1 MQDIGFAPYKVNVDC
16 VMREFL
22 RKFISP
28 NLARL
33 LSYLSVYRWTIA
45 GALFFMLTAA
55 TTSSLIAV
63 LFGKLTQ
70 IGFYDQQPWIVIA
83 APIGLIFV
91 ACLNGG
97 SMFMSNFLL
106 AKVSQSLLFQLRGE
120 LFSKILQWP
129 EHAYQRNLTG
139 IIASKFVNEANV
151 ALSNAAKSSIILVRD
166 SLQVVGLICVL
177 VWHDIAL
184 TLVTLV
190 IAPAI
195 VWLLKYIS
203 AKLRSILAGAQQNV
217 ATLLVRIKESYDARQ
232 IIKVSNTFE
241 SEIQRFKTV
250 NDEVRSLALNMTKVS
265 SAATPATQFIGVC
278 GVAVVLVVA
287 MIESQRGL
295 LTLGEFITF
304 LTAMM
309 LILPPLRRLTGINS
323 ALVGISVAAD
333 SIFSTLDE
341 PVEVDNGTVELSG
354 VRKGIVFEHVC
365 LRYPGADRDAVHD
378 FSLHV
383 SAGDTIALVGLSGSG
398 KSSLVNLLPRFWN
411 PSAGRILIDGIDYQT
426 VTLASLRQQIAIVSQ
441 DVILFDGTIRDNIAY
456 GCPNA
461 TPQQI
466 EAAIE
471 SASLTE
477 FVSSLPNGLDT
488 PVGEAGSRLSGGQK
502 QRISI
507 ARALLKD
514 APILILDEA
523 TSALDAENEHRIKMA
538 LARLMKGRT
547 TFIVAHRLSTI
558 EYATK
563 IVAMQAG
570 EIAEV
575 GTHAELLKK
584 DGVYAHLCKLQGIGN
599 PENHEQTSSNLGV
612 SHAV

>member
-1 MQDIGFAPYKVNVDC
+1 MSWEVSIYMDKLIKK
-16 VMREFL
+16 FL
-22 RKFISP
+22 SP
-28 NLARL
+28 NLIRL
-33 LSYLSVYRWTIA
+33 VSYLPKYRWIIA
-45 GALFFMLTAA
+45 GAIFFMFTAA

-70 IGFYDQQPWIVIA
+70 VGFYEQQPWIVVA

-129 EHAYQRNLTG
+129 EQAYQRNLTG

-177 VWHDIAL
+177 VWHDVTL

-250 NDEVRSLALNMTKVS
+250 NDEVKSLALKMTKVS
-265 SAATPATQFIGVC
+265 AAATPATQFIGVC

-333 SIFSTLDE
+333 SIFATLDE
-341 PVEVDNGTVELSG
+341 PVESDNGTVKLSG
-354 VRKGIVFEHVC
+354 VQDEIVFEHVC

-383 SAGDTIALVGLSGSG
+383 SAGNTIALVGLSGSG

-477 FVSSLPNGLDT
+477 FVSSLPNGLNT

-563 IVAMQAG
+563 IVAMRAG

-599 PENHEQTSSNLGV
+599 LEDHERTSSNLGV

>member
-1 MQDIGFAPYKVNVDC
+1 MSDC
-16 VMREFL
+16 GGNICFL
-22 RKFISP
+22 FPKLWRFYLKEKTSS
-28 NLARL
+28 NLIRL
-33 LSYLSVYRWTIA
+33 ADYLYSYRRIILW
-45 GALFFMLTAA
+45 ALFFMLSAA

-70 IGFYDQQPWIVIA
+70 IGFYEQQPWIVIA

-129 EHAYQRNLTG
+129 EYAYQRNLTG

-177 VWHDIAL
+177 VWHDITL

-365 LRYPGADRDAVHD
+365 LRYPGADRDAVHE
-378 FSLHV
+378 FSLYV

-426 VTLASLRQQIAIVSQ
+426 STLASLRQQIAIVSQ

-599 PENHEQTSSNLGV
+599 LENHEQTSSNLGV

>member
-1 MQDIGFAPYKVNVDC
+1 M
-16 VMREFL
+16 
-22 RKFISP
+22 
-28 NLARL
+28 
-33 LSYLSVYRWTIA
+33 W
-45 GALFFMLTAA
+45 
-55 TTSSLIAV
+55 
-63 LFGKLTQ
+63 
-70 IGFYDQQPWIVIA
+70 
-83 APIGLIFV
+83 
-91 ACLNGG
+91 GG
-97 SMFMSNFLL
+97 GGGGGGGR
-106 AKVSQSLLFQLRGE
+106 AD
-120 LFSKILQWP
+120 
-129 EHAYQRNLTG
+129 
-139 IIASKFVNEANV
+139 
-151 ALSNAAKSSIILVRD
+151 AAKSSLILVRD

-177 VWHDIAL
+177 VWHDITL

-190 IAPAI
+190 IAPVI
-195 VWLLKYIS
+195 VCLLIYIS
-203 AKLRSILAGAQQNV
+203 AKLRSILSGAQQNV
-217 ATLLVRIKESYDARQ
+217 ATLLVRIKESYDARL

-426 VTLASLRQQIAIVSQ
+426 VTLASLRQLIAIVSQ

-466 EAAIE
+466 EAATE

-599 PENHEQTSSNLGV
+599 PENHERTSSNLGV

>member
-1 MQDIGFAPYKVNVDC
+1 MSWEVSIYMDKLIKK
-16 VMREFL
+16 FL
-22 RKFISP
+22 SP
-28 NLARL
+28 NLIRL
-33 LSYLSVYRWTIA
+33 VSYLPKYRWIIA
-45 GALFFMLTAA
+45 GAIFFMLTAA

-70 IGFYDQQPWIVIA
+70 VGFYEQQPWIVVA

-129 EHAYQRNLTG
+129 EQAYQRNLTG

-177 VWHDIAL
+177 VWHDVAL

-250 NDEVRSLALNMTKVS
+250 NDEVKSLALKMTKVS

-426 VTLASLRQQIAIVSQ
+426 VTLASLRQLIAIVSQ

-575 GTHAELLKK
+575 GTHAELLQKN
-584 DGVYAHLCKLQGIGN
+584 GVYAHLCKLQGIGN
-599 PENHEQTSSNLGV
+599 LENHEQTSSSLGV
-612 SHAV
+612 GHAV

>member
-1 MQDIGFAPYKVNVDC
+1 MSDC
-16 VMREFL
+16 GGNICFL
-22 RKFISP
+22 FPKLWRFYLKEKTSS
-28 NLARL
+28 NLIRL
-33 LSYLSVYRWTIA
+33 ADYLYSYRRIILW
-45 GALFFMLTAA
+45 ALFFMLSAA

-70 IGFYDQQPWIVIA
+70 IGFYEQQPWIVIA

-129 EHAYQRNLTG
+129 EYAYQRNLTG

-177 VWHDIAL
+177 VWHDITL

-241 SEIQRFKTV
+241 AEIQRFKTV

-333 SIFSTLDE
+333 SIFATLDE
-341 PVEVDNGTVELSG
+341 PVESDNGTVKLSG
-354 VRKGIVFEHVC
+354 VQDEIVFEHVC

-383 SAGDTIALVGLSGSG
+383 SAGDSIALVGLSGSG

-466 EAAIE
+466 EEAIE

-575 GTHAELLKK
+575 GTHAELLQKN
-584 DGVYAHLCKLQGIGN
+584 GVYAHLCKLQGIGN
-599 PENHEQTSSNLGV
+599 LENHEQTSSNLGV

>member
-1 MQDIGFAPYKVNVDC
+1 
-16 VMREFL
+16 MREFL

-129 EHAYQRNLTG
+129 EYAYQRNLTG

-177 VWHDIAL
+177 VWHDITL

-365 LRYPGADRDAVHD
+365 LRYPGADRDAVHE
-378 FSLHV
+378 FSLYV

-599 PENHEQTSSNLGV
+599 LENHEQTSSNLGV

>member
-1 MQDIGFAPYKVNVDC
+1 MSDC
-16 VMREFL
+16 GGNICFL
-22 RKFISP
+22 FPKLWRFYLKAKNSS
-28 NLARL
+28 NLIRL
-33 LSYLSVYRWTIA
+33 ADYLYSYRRIILW
-45 GALFFMLTAA
+45 ALFFMLSAA

-70 IGFYDQQPWIVIA
+70 IGFYEQQPWIVIA

-129 EHAYQRNLTG
+129 EYAYQRNLTG

-177 VWHDIAL
+177 VWHDITL

-365 LRYPGADRDAVHD
+365 LRYPGADRDAVHE
-378 FSLHV
+378 FSLYV

-599 PENHEQTSSNLGV
+599 LENHEQTSSNLGV

>member
-1 MQDIGFAPYKVNVDC
+1 MSDC
-16 VMREFL
+16 GGNICFL
-22 RKFISP
+22 FPKLWRFYLKEKTSS
-28 NLARL
+28 NLIRL
-33 LSYLSVYRWTIA
+33 ADYLYSYRRIILW
-45 GALFFMLTAA
+45 ALFFMLSAA

-70 IGFYDQQPWIVIA
+70 IGFYEQQPWIVIA

-129 EHAYQRNLTG
+129 EYAYQRNLTG

-177 VWHDIAL
+177 VWHDITL

-217 ATLLVRIKESYDARQ
+217 ATLLVQIKESYDARQ

-365 LRYPGADRDAVHD
+365 LRYPGADRDAVHE
-378 FSLHV
+378 FSLYV

-599 PENHEQTSSNLGV
+599 LENHEQTSSNLGV

>member
-1 MQDIGFAPYKVNVDC
+1 
-16 VMREFL
+16 
-22 RKFISP
+22 
-28 NLARL
+28 
-33 LSYLSVYRWTIA
+33 
-45 GALFFMLTAA
+45 MLTAA

-129 EHAYQRNLTG
+129 EYAYQRNLTG

-151 ALSNAAKSSIILVRD
+151 ALSNAAKSSIIFVRD

-177 VWHDIAL
+177 VWHDITL

-365 LRYPGADRDAVHD
+365 LRYPGADRDAVHE
-378 FSLHV
+378 FSLYV

-599 PENHEQTSSNLGV
+599 LENHEQTSSNLGV

>member
-1 MQDIGFAPYKVNVDC
+1 
-16 VMREFL
+16 MREFL

-28 NLARL
+28 NLARF

-129 EHAYQRNLTG
+129 EYAYQRNLTG

-177 VWHDIAL
+177 VWHDITL

-365 LRYPGADRDAVHD
+365 LRYPGADRDAVHE
-378 FSLHV
+378 FSLYV

-599 PENHEQTSSNLGV
+599 LENHEQTSSNLGV

>member
-1 MQDIGFAPYKVNVDC
+1 MSWEVSIYMDKLIKK
-16 VMREFL
+16 FL
-22 RKFISP
+22 SP
-28 NLARL
+28 NLIRL
-33 LSYLSVYRWTIA
+33 VSYLPKYRWIIA
-45 GALFFMLTAA
+45 GAIFFMFTAA
-55 TTSSLIAV
+55 TTSALIAV

-70 IGFYDQQPWIVIA
+70 VGFYEQQPWIVVA

-129 EHAYQRNLTG
+129 EQAYQRNLTG

-177 VWHDIAL
+177 VWHDVTL

-250 NDEVRSLALNMTKVS
+250 NDEVKSLALKMTKVS
-265 SAATPATQFIGVC
+265 AAATPATQFIGVC

-333 SIFSTLDE
+333 SIFATLDE
-341 PVEVDNGTVELSG
+341 PVESDNGTVKLSG
-354 VRKGIVFEHVC
+354 VQDEIVFEHVC

-383 SAGDTIALVGLSGSG
+383 SAGNTIALVGLSGSG

-477 FVSSLPNGLDT
+477 FVSSLPNGLNT

-563 IVAMQAG
+563 IVAMRAG

-599 PENHEQTSSNLGV
+599 LEDHERTSSNLGV

>member
-1 MQDIGFAPYKVNVDC
+1 
-16 VMREFL
+16 MREFL

-70 IGFYDQQPWIVIA
+70 IGFYDQQPWIVIV

-129 EHAYQRNLTG
+129 EHAYQSNLTG

-177 VWHDIAL
+177 VWHDITL

-365 LRYPGADRDAVHD
+365 LRYPGADQDAVHD

>member
-1 MQDIGFAPYKVNVDC
+1 
-16 VMREFL
+16 
-22 RKFISP
+22 
-28 NLARL
+28 
-33 LSYLSVYRWTIA
+33 
-45 GALFFMLTAA
+45 MLTAA

-129 EHAYQRNLTG
+129 EYAYQRNLTG

-177 VWHDIAL
+177 VWHDITL

-365 LRYPGADRDAVHD
+365 LRYPGADRDAVHE
-378 FSLHV
+378 FSLYV

-599 PENHEQTSSNLGV
+599 LENHEQTSSNLGV

>member
-1 MQDIGFAPYKVNVDC
+1 MSDC
-16 VMREFL
+16 GGNICFL
-22 RKFISP
+22 FPKLWRFYLKEKTSS
-28 NLARL
+28 NLIRL
-33 LSYLSVYRWTIA
+33 ADYLYSYRRIILW
-45 GALFFMLTAA
+45 ALFFMLSAA

-70 IGFYDQQPWIVIA
+70 IGFYEQQPWIVIA

-129 EHAYQRNLTG
+129 EYAYQRNLTG

-177 VWHDIAL
+177 VWHDITL

-365 LRYPGADRDAVHD
+365 LRYPGADRDAVHE
-378 FSLHV
+378 FSLYV

-599 PENHEQTSSNLGV
+599 LENHEQTSSNLGV

>member
-1 MQDIGFAPYKVNVDC
+1 MGKLIKK
-16 VMREFL
+16 FL
-22 RKFISP
+22 SP
-28 NLARL
+28 NFVRL
-33 LSYLSVYRWTIA
+33 VSYLPKYRWLIA
-45 GALFFMLTAA
+45 GAIFFMITAA

-70 IGFYDQQPWIVIA
+70 IGFYEQQPWIVIA

-177 VWHDIAL
+177 VWHDVTL

-250 NDEVRSLALNMTKVS
+250 NDEVKSLALNMTKVS

-333 SIFSTLDE
+333 SIFATLDE
-341 PVEVDNGTVELSG
+341 PVESDNGTVKLSG
-354 VRKGIVFEHVC
+354 VQDEIVFEHVC

-411 PSAGRILIDGIDYQT
+411 PSAGRILIDGIGYQT

-466 EAAIE
+466 EAAIK

-599 PENHEQTSSNLGV
+599 LENHEQTSSNLGV

>member
-1 MQDIGFAPYKVNVDC
+1 MSWEVSIYMDKLIKK
-16 VMREFL
+16 FL
-22 RKFISP
+22 SP
-28 NLARL
+28 NLIRL
-33 LSYLSVYRWTIA
+33 VSYLPKYRWIIA
-45 GALFFMLTAA
+45 GAIFFMLTAA

-70 IGFYDQQPWIVIA
+70 VGFYEQQPWIVVA

-129 EHAYQRNLTG
+129 EQAYQRNLTG

-177 VWHDIAL
+177 VWHDVTL

-250 NDEVRSLALNMTKVS
+250 NDEVKSLALKMTKVS

-333 SIFSTLDE
+333 SIFATLDE
-341 PVEVDNGTVELSG
+341 PVESDNGTVKLSG
-354 VRKGIVFEHVC
+354 VQDEIVFEHVC

-383 SAGDTIALVGLSGSG
+383 SAGNTIALVGLSGSG

-477 FVSSLPNGLDT
+477 FVSSLPNGLNT

-563 IVAMQAG
+563 IVAMRAG

-599 PENHEQTSSNLGV
+599 LEDHERTSSNLGV

>member
-1 MQDIGFAPYKVNVDC
+1 MSDC
-16 VMREFL
+16 GGNICFL
-22 RKFISP
+22 FPKLWRFYLKEKTSS
-28 NLARL
+28 NLIRL
-33 LSYLSVYRWTIA
+33 ADYLYSYRRIILW
-45 GALFFMLTAA
+45 ALFFMLSAA

-70 IGFYDQQPWIVIA
+70 IGFYEQQPWIVIA

-129 EHAYQRNLTG
+129 EYAYQRNLTG

-177 VWHDIAL
+177 VWHDITL

-365 LRYPGADRDAVHD
+365 LRYPGADRDAVHE
-378 FSLHV
+378 FSLYV

-426 VTLASLRQQIAIVSQ
+426 LTLASLRQQIAIVSQ
-441 DVILFDGTIRDNIAY
+441 DVILFDGTIQDNIAY

-599 PENHEQTSSNLGV
+599 LENHEQTSSNLGV

>member
-1 MQDIGFAPYKVNVDC
+1 
-16 VMREFL
+16 MREFL

-378 FSLHV
+378 FSLHA

-411 PSAGRILIDGIDYQT
+411 PSAGRILIDGNDYQT

-575 GTHAELLKK
+575 GTHAELLQKN
-584 DGVYAHLCKLQGIGN
+584 GVYAHLCKLQGIGN
-599 PENHEQTSSNLGV
+599 LENHEQTSSNLGV

>member
-1 MQDIGFAPYKVNVDC
+1 
-16 VMREFL
+16 MREFL

-177 VWHDIAL
+177 VWHDITL

-502 QRISI
+502 QRI
-507 ARALLKD
+507 A
-514 APILILDEA
+514 
-523 TSALDAENEHRIKMA
+523 
-538 LARLMKGRT
+538 
-547 TFIVAHRLSTI
+547 IVERCSDS
-558 EYATK
+558 Y
-563 IVAMQAG
+563 
-570 EIAEV
+570 
-575 GTHAELLKK
+575 
-584 DGVYAHLCKLQGIGN
+584 
-599 PENHEQTSSNLGV
+599 S
-612 SHAV
+612 

>member
-1 MQDIGFAPYKVNVDC
+1 
-16 VMREFL
+16 
-22 RKFISP
+22 
-28 NLARL
+28 
-33 LSYLSVYRWTIA
+33 
-45 GALFFMLTAA
+45 MLTAA

-129 EHAYQRNLTG
+129 EYAYQRNLTG

-177 VWHDIAL
+177 VWHDITL

-426 VTLASLRQQIAIVSQ
+426 VTLASLRQLIAIVSQ

-575 GTHAELLKK
+575 GTHAELLQKN
-584 DGVYAHLCKLQGIGN
+584 GVYAHLCKLQGIGN
-599 PENHEQTSSNLGV
+599 LENHEQTSSSLGV
-612 SHAV
+612 GHAV

>member
-1 MQDIGFAPYKVNVDC
+1 MSDC
-16 VMREFL
+16 GGNICFL
-22 RKFISP
+22 FPKLWRFYLKEKTSS
-28 NLARL
+28 NLIRL
-33 LSYLSVYRWTIA
+33 ADYLYSYRRIILW
-45 GALFFMLTAA
+45 ALFFMLSAA

-70 IGFYDQQPWIVIA
+70 IGFYEQQPWIVIA

-177 VWHDIAL
+177 VWHDITL

-341 PVEVDNGTVELSG
+341 PVEVDNGTEELSG
-354 VRKGIVFEHVC
+354 VRKEIVFEHVC
-365 LRYPGADRDAVHD
+365 LRYPGADQDAVHD

-599 PENHEQTSSNLGV
+599 LENHEQTSSNLGV

>member
-1 MQDIGFAPYKVNVDC
+1 MSDC
-16 VMREFL
+16 GGNICFL
-22 RKFISP
+22 FPKLWRFYLKEKTSS
-28 NLARL
+28 NLIRL
-33 LSYLSVYRWTIA
+33 ADYLYSYRRIILW
-45 GALFFMLTAA
+45 ALFFMLSAA

-70 IGFYDQQPWIVIA
+70 IGFYEQQPWIVIA

-120 LFSKILQWP
+120 LFSNILQWP

-177 VWHDIAL
+177 VWHDITL

-203 AKLRSILAGAQQNV
+203 DKLRSILAGAQQNV

-365 LRYPGADRDAVHD
+365 LRYPGADQDAVHD

>member
-1 MQDIGFAPYKVNVDC
+1 MQDIGFEPYKVNVDC

-120 LFSKILQWP
+120 LFSNILQWP

-177 VWHDIAL
+177 VWHDITL

-217 ATLLVRIKESYDARQ
+217 ATLLVRIKEGYDARQ

>member
-1 MQDIGFAPYKVNVDC
+1 MSDC
-16 VMREFL
+16 GGNICFL
-22 RKFISP
+22 FPKLWRFYLKEKTSS
-28 NLARL
+28 NLIRL
-33 LSYLSVYRWTIA
+33 ADYLYSYRRIILW
-45 GALFFMLTAA
+45 ALFFMLSAA

-70 IGFYDQQPWIVIA
+70 IGFYEQQPWIVIA

-129 EHAYQRNLTG
+129 EYAYQRNLTG

-177 VWHDIAL
+177 VWYDITL

-203 AKLRSILAGAQQNV
+203 AKLRSILAGAQQNGD
-217 ATLLVRIKESYDARQ
+217 TLLVRIKESYDARQ

-365 LRYPGADRDAVHD
+365 LRYPGADRDAVHE
-378 FSLHV
+378 FSLYV

-599 PENHEQTSSNLGV
+599 LENHEQTSSNLGV

>member
-1 MQDIGFAPYKVNVDC
+1 
-16 VMREFL
+16 MREFL

-177 VWHDIAL
+177 VWHDITL

-203 AKLRSILAGAQQNV
+203 AKLRSILAGAQQNI

-278 GVAVVLVVA
+278 GVAIVLVVA

-333 SIFSTLDE
+333 SIFATLDE
-341 PVEVDNGTVELSG
+341 PVESDNGTVELSG
-354 VRKGIVFEHVC
+354 VRKEIVFEHVC

-599 PENHEQTSSNLGV
+599 LENHEQTSSNLGV

>member
-1 MQDIGFAPYKVNVDC
+1 MSDC
-16 VMREFL
+16 GGNICFL
-22 RKFISP
+22 FPKLWRFYLKEKTSS
-28 NLARL
+28 NLIRL
-33 LSYLSVYRWTIA
+33 ADYLYSYRRIILW
-45 GALFFMLTAA
+45 ALFFMLSAA

-70 IGFYDQQPWIVIA
+70 IGFYEQQPWIVIA

-129 EHAYQRNLTG
+129 EYAYQRNLTG

-166 SLQVVGLICVL
+166 SLQVVGLVCVL
-177 VWHDIAL
+177 VWHDITL

-365 LRYPGADRDAVHD
+365 LRYPGADRDAVHE
-378 FSLHV
+378 FSLYV

-599 PENHEQTSSNLGV
+599 LENHEQISSNLGV

>member
-1 MQDIGFAPYKVNVDC
+1 MG
-16 VMREFL
+16 R
-22 RKFISP
+22 FIQNFFNP
-28 NLARL
+28 NLKRL
-33 LSYLSVYRWTIA
+33 VGYLTEYRLVIA
-45 GALFFMLTAA
+45 GAVLCMLSAA

-70 IGFYDQQPWIVIA
+70 IGFYDQQPWVVIA

-106 AKVSQSLLFQLRGE
+106 AKVSQSLLFQLREE
-120 LFSKILQWP
+120 LFARILQWP
-129 EHAYQRNLTG
+129 EQTYQRNLTG
-139 IIASKFVNEANV
+139 VIASKFVNEANV

-177 VWHDIAL
+177 VWHDITL

-190 IAPAI
+190 IAPVI

-217 ATLLVRIKESYDARQ
+217 ASLLVRIKESYDARQ

-241 SEIQRFKTV
+241 SEIHRFKTV
-250 NDEVRSLALNMTKVS
+250 NDEVKNLALNMTKVS

-333 SIFSTLDE
+333 SIFATLDE
-341 PVEVDNGTVELSG
+341 PVESDNGTVKLAG
-354 VRKGIVFEHVC
+354 VRKEIVFEHVC

-383 SAGDTIALVGLSGSG
+383 GAGDTIALVGLSGSG

-426 VTLASLRQQIAIVSQ
+426 VTLASLRRQIAIVSQ

-575 GTHAELLKK
+575 GTHAELLQKN
-584 DGVYAHLCKLQGIGN
+584 GVYAHLCKLQGIGN
-599 PENHEQTSSNLGV
+599 LENHEQTSSSFGV
-612 SHAV
+612 GHAV

>member
-1 MQDIGFAPYKVNVDC
+1 M
-16 VMREFL
+16 
-22 RKFISP
+22 
-28 NLARL
+28 
-33 LSYLSVYRWTIA
+33 
-45 GALFFMLTAA
+45 
-55 TTSSLIAV
+55 SL
-63 LFGKLTQ
+63 
-70 IGFYDQQPWIVIA
+70 
-83 APIGLIFV
+83 
-91 ACLNGG
+91 
-97 SMFMSNFLL
+97 
-106 AKVSQSLLFQLRGE
+106 
-120 LFSKILQWP
+120 
-129 EHAYQRNLTG
+129 
-139 IIASKFVNEANV
+139 
-151 ALSNAAKSSIILVRD
+151 
-166 SLQVVGLICVL
+166 
-177 VWHDIAL
+177 
-184 TLVTLV
+184 
-190 IAPAI
+190 
-195 VWLLKYIS
+195 
-203 AKLRSILAGAQQNV
+203 
-217 ATLLVRIKESYDARQ
+217 
-232 IIKVSNTFE
+232 
-241 SEIQRFKTV
+241 
-250 NDEVRSLALNMTKVS
+250 
-265 SAATPATQFIGVC
+265 
-278 GVAVVLVVA
+278 
-287 MIESQRGL
+287 
-295 LTLGEFITF
+295 
-304 LTAMM
+304 
-309 LILPPLRRLTGINS
+309 
-323 ALVGISVAAD
+323 
-333 SIFSTLDE
+333 
-341 PVEVDNGTVELSG
+341 
-354 VRKGIVFEHVC
+354 
-365 LRYPGADRDAVHD
+365 
-378 FSLHV
+378 
-383 SAGDTIALVGLSGSG
+383 
-398 KSSLVNLLPRFWN
+398 
-411 PSAGRILIDGIDYQT
+411 
-426 VTLASLRQQIAIVSQ
+426 
-441 DVILFDGTIRDNIAY
+441 LFDGTIRDNIAY

>member
-1 MQDIGFAPYKVNVDC
+1 
-16 VMREFL
+16 MREFL

-28 NLARL
+28 NLARF

-129 EHAYQRNLTG
+129 EYAYQRNLTG

-151 ALSNAAKSSIILVRD
+151 ALSNAAKSSIIFVRD

-177 VWHDIAL
+177 VWHDITL

-365 LRYPGADRDAVHD
+365 LRYPGADRDAVHE
-378 FSLHV
+378 FSLYV

-599 PENHEQTSSNLGV
+599 LENHEQTSSNLGV